1 MKNDALSG
9 PYTYCGTRSRVD
21 CYKFE
26 LYDGPHRLKIK
37 SATATRNRDNI
48 NHLVNGTGT
57 GWSARCRYEVQ
68 SATFV
73 LEKSSTITD
82 VAMRTSGNFRDNTRH
97 TVSRLIGI
105 VGDGHERLLQDWTD
119 APSKQNC
126 KISVST
132 SELFEDSEI
141 TSLDACV
148 RVHKMVTHLAVHK
161 NTIISV
167 HRGYTIKQW
176 TLEELYQ
183 DPSDRHH
190 GRFGR

>member
-9 PYTYCGTRSRVD
+9 PQTYCGTRSRVW
-21 CYKFE
+21 CNKFE

-48 NHLVNGTGT
+48 NHLVNGTGI
-57 GWSARCRYEVQ
+57 GWSARCRLHEVQ

-82 VAMRTSGNFRDNTRH
+82 VAMRTSGNCHDTMRH

-119 APSKQNC
+119 APSKTKLQNF
-126 KISVST
+126 S
-132 SELFEDSEI
+132 
-141 TSLDACV
+141 
-148 RVHKMVTHLAVHK
+148 
-161 NTIISV
+161 
-167 HRGYTIKQW
+167 
-176 TLEELYQ
+176 
-183 DPSDRHH
+183 
-190 GRFGR
+190 